1 MAESGTI
8 APGAE
13 VAPGAEIAPGA
24 EVAPPLVVTGV
35 EGAAAAVEGPFSTA
49 NGNEVTPE
57 GMPVSVPELIAAVVD

>member
-35 EGAAAAVEGPFSTA
+35 EGAAAVEGPFSTA